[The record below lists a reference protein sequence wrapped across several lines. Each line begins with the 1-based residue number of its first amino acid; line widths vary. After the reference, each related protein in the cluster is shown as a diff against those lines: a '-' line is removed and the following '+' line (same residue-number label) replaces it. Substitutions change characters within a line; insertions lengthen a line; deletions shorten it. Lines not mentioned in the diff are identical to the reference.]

1 MLNAKPPLSLV
12 LLAHVIGA
20 VILLWPA
27 WINGYPLLF
36 SDTNAF
42 IAQSLKGHFVWDKPY
57 FYGPTLIALHVKTT
71 LWVPLLAQALIVV
84 NAIWLLMLSIGRQT
98 VSYLLLSC
106 SVLAIVTALPWF
118 TAFLM
123 PDVFSGITVMTLFVV
138 AFGDRLK
145 AWVRIWAAMLA
156 VLSIGVHLTHLPIAL
171 ACLVAALIFGLKRA
185 IYIFS
190 VIAVTFG
197 IWITANGLAFQ
208 QYALSPHGS
217 VFMLA
222 RLAADGHVEPVL
234 KAQCD
239 NQPWKLCAWQ
249 GKLPGDSDDFL
260 WKPDGPVWTYPGGPI
275 ALSPEAKL
283 IIRQALANNPV
294 GVGIS
299 ATTNAL
305 DQMAKIRLGDT
316 LTSIWLD
323 ETVGKYLREYFPEDE
338 YDRFKS
344 SLQAQDKLLGYAT
357 PLNPAHLIAVIVGL
371 LATIYLTILAWR
383 RGLKSISALGL
394 MVIFGLIANGVATGA
409 LSKPHD
415 RYQTRMAWLL
425 VACPIWM
432 VGSMRRLEQDDD
444 FKTSIGDI
452 RR

>member
-1 MLNAKPPLSLV
+1 MLKAKLPLSLV

-57 FYGPTLIALHVKTT
+57 FYGPTLIALHVKTS
-71 LWVPLLAQALIVV
+71 LWIPLLAQALIVV

-106 SVLAIVTALPWF
+106 SVLSIATALPWF

-123 PDVFSGITVMTLFVV
+123 PDIFSGITVIALYVV
-138 AFGDRLK
+138 AF
-145 AWVRIWAAMLA
+145 
-156 VLSIGVHLTHLPIAL
+156 
-171 ACLVAALIFGLKRA
+171 ACLVAVLLFSLKRA
-185 IYIFS
+185 IYVLT

-197 IWITANGLAFQ
+197 IWITANGLAFK

-249 GKLPGDSDDFL
+249 GKLPADSDDFL

-305 DQMAKIRLGDT
+305 DQMTKIRLGDT

-323 ETVGKYLREYFPEDE
+323 ETVGKYLREYFPKDE

-357 PLNPAHLIAVIVGL
+357 PLNPAHLIAVLVGL

-383 RGLKSISALGL
+383 RGQKPISALGL
-394 MVIFGLIANGVATGA
+394 MVILGLIANGVATGA

-432 VGSMRRLEQDDD
+432 AGSMRRPEQVDY